1 MTESSEQGLRI
12 LVVEDESLIA
22 ASLKIVLESH
32 GHTVVGPAATLAA
45 APDELAAARDE
56 LNAHQPDLAS
66 LDYRLADSTTESLLP
81 ELRKRGIPACILTGY
96 SSDQLPPAHAD
107 CQVLEKPFT
116 MRALI
121 ETINLMRQ
129 ADGNPGTS
137 R

>member
-12 LVVEDESLIA
+12 LVVEDELLIA

-45 APDELAAARDE
+45 ARDE
-56 LNAHQPDLAS
+56 LNAHQPDLAL
-66 LDYRLADSTTESLLP
+66 LDYRVADSTTESLLP